1 MQTGKGVGVLS
12 HPSSCKKGDRP
23 TELSCSMV
31 RFQGSTLAPER
42 VRDMPRILKRSASQ
56 RSNPGDRAVTPPLRD
71 SSLPSSPSRSR
82 SPRRPS
88 MGARDQTRRLSHGR
102 AHRQLPCA
110 APHPNRPRLSFWSRR
125 RFHRQTPDCPAAIRP
140 AASAIAGV
148 RRLCRRDPALRRAAT
163 FFERQLEITKP
174 RP

>member
-1 MQTGKGVGVLS
+1 MQTGKGAGVLS
-12 HPSSCKKGDRP
+12 HTSSCKKGDRP

-140 AASAIAGV
+140 VAPAIAGEPQL
-148 RRLCRRDPALRRAAT
+148 RRPGPAPRRAAI
-163 FFERQLEITKP
+163 FFKRQPKMAQP